1 MIFADSSFWIAL
13 KNESDPDHESAV
25 RVMREIKSNRYGR
38 LCTSDYVLDEVATFI
53 SQRLKRHDVAFE
65 TLQSI
70 LASREVD
77 LLKVD
82 LAVFRAAVDIFRD
95 HDFLSFTDATTCA
108 LMKLHK
114 INNIATFDED
124 FARLGF
130 NVIR

>member
-1 MIFADSSFWIAL
+1 M
-13 KNESDPDHESAV
+13 
-25 RVMREIKSNRYGR
+25 
-38 LCTSDYVLDEVATFI
+38 LDEVATFI
-53 SQRLKRHDVAFE
+53 SHRLKRHDVAFE

-82 LAVFRAAVDIFRD
+82 SAVFRAALDIFRN
-95 HDFLSFTDATTCA
+95 HDFLSFTDATTCV

-114 INNIATFDED
+114 TNNIATFDED

-130 NVIR
+130 NVIK

>member
-1 MIFADSSFWIAL
+1 M
-13 KNESDPDHESAV
+13 
-25 RVMREIKSNRYGR
+25 
-38 LCTSDYVLDEVATFI
+38 DEVATFI

-82 LAVFRAAVDIFRD
+82 LAVFRAAADIFRD
-95 HDFLSFTDATTCA
+95 HDFLSFTNATTCA